1 LTLPQGEVGQWIE
14 KEVHTVNLVPIGRFS
29 KMTRLSVKALRLY
42 DENGLLPP
50 ARVDSSSGYRYY
62 DLGQANRAE
71 AVRILRSVDMPLDE
85 IRVLLGTDD
94 PELVHKQLVV
104 HRERLAER
112 LAAQERTLA
121 YLEAL
126 IQRKEGIMPYDVQTT
141 EVTLQ
146 LVASTKVH
154 TNLSRI
160 GDDIGAG
167 FGTLMM
173 ALGRE
178 GVAPSGA
185 PLIVYHDVI
194 DEETEGVIEICVP
207 VGAAIS
213 GDGDVYS
220 REMEGGTMA
229 TTVHHGPYE
238 QIALAYHTLTGWIS
252 EHGHDIAGPPREVY
266 LNDPQMVPPEELLTR
281 VEFPI
286 CSDAV

>member
-1 LTLPQGEVGQWIE
+1 MTLPQGEVGQWIG
-14 KEVHTVNLVPIGRFS
+14 KEVRNVNLVPIGRFS
-29 KMTRLSVKALRLY
+29 EMTRLSVKALRLY

-50 ARVDSSSGYRYY
+50 AHVDPSSGYRYY

-85 IRVLLGTDD
+85 IRALLETDD

-104 HRERLAER
+104 HRERLAEQ

-126 IQRKEGIMPYDVQTT
+126 IQRKEGIMPYDVQIT
-141 EVTLQ
+141 EPAPQ
-146 LVASTKVH
+146 LVAATKVH
-154 TNLSRI
+154 TSLSRI
-160 GDDIGAG
+160 GGDIGAG
-167 FGTLMM
+167 FGALMM
-173 ALGRE
+173 ALVNE

-194 DEETEGVIEICVP
+194 DEETDGDLEICVP
-207 VGAAIS
+207 VGVAVC

-220 REMEGGTMA
+220 RELEGGTMA
-229 TTVHHGPYE
+229 TTVHHGPYQ
-238 QIALAYHTLTGWIS
+238 QIAAAYHTLTGWIS
-252 EHGHDIAGPPREVY
+252 EHGHDAAGPPRETY
-266 LNDPQMVPPEELLTR
+266 LNDPQTVPPEDLLTR

-286 CSDAV
+286 CSDTD